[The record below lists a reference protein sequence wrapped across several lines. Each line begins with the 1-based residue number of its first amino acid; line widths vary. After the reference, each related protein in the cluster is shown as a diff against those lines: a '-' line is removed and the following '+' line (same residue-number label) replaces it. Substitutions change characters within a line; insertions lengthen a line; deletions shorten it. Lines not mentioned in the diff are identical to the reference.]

1 MGGLINVINMCS
13 HLQNASRARL
23 GMTSI
28 ANTKQN
34 LNLALALHRSGF
46 ISSLYR
52 GGPTPPEPEHMSQ
65 PPEPI
70 TSANVATRRLWLGLK
85 YWNNEPVLK
94 GLQTVTK
101 PKRPVNVS
109 IEDLELIV
117 RGFPTKNGLVKGLI
131 LGECMFISTDKGIL
145 EAREALSRKVGGM
158 VLCRAR

>member
-1 MGGLINVINMCS
+1 MGLTNVIHMCS

-28 ANTKQN
+28 VNTKHN
-34 LNLALALHRSGF
+34 FNLAQALHRTGF
-46 ISSLYR
+46 ISSIYR
-52 GGPTPPEPEHMSQ
+52 GGSTPPDTEEMNQ

-85 YWNNEPVLK
+85 YWNNEPVLN
-94 GLQTVTK
+94 GLTMVTK
-101 PKRPVNVS
+101 PKRPINVTVQ
-109 IEDLELIV
+109 DLERIV
-117 RGFPTKNGLVKGLI
+117 RGFPSKNGLVKGLV
-131 LGECMFISTDKGIL
+131 LGECLYVSTDRGVL